1 MTMTNTPVT
10 HPRIPPSAEGQDAVR
25 ALLYHAGR
33 VREIARSLG
42 GRDAPAPEWG
52 APAAGRAVAAGEGE
66 AAVRQLVQKVQRRA
80 VASRISLSP
89 DLSGVRPPEVEA
101 LYAALLRGRGPLRLV
116 VPRSLLLDEDER
128 RLLSRYTA
136 AGAVARAASV
146 GLPEMVVIDGAVA
159 MLCEPG
165 ARGTPTVVA
174 DPLVVRA
181 LEALFDAVWV
191 QSPDAGHLAELDAA
205 ALRAAGEDGGTLA
218 RVLELLGAG
227 WTDEAAAREL
237 GCSVRTYRRHVAVVM
252 RLLRARSRFQAGL
265 RAGQWQVAAAR

>member
-1 MTMTNTPVT
+1 MTMTNTHLT
-10 HPRIPPSAEGQDAVR
+10 HTRIPPAAEGQDAVR

-42 GRDAPAPEWG
+42 ARDASASEWG
-52 APAAGRAVAAGEGE
+52 APVAGRAAAGEGE

-80 VASRISLSP
+80 VASRISLPP

-101 LYAALLRGRGPLRLV
+101 LYAALLRGRGPLRLI
-116 VPRSLLLDEDER
+116 VPRSLLLEEDER

-136 AGAVARAASV
+136 TGAVARAASV

-165 ARGTPTVVA
+165 ARGTPTVVG
-174 DPLVVRA
+174 DPLVVKA

-218 RVLELLGAG
+218 QALELLGAG

-265 RAGQWQVAAAR
+265 RAGQWQLAAAR